1 MTSMRPT
8 WTIYTASKH
17 FDLHHKRLRA
27 ILASAGRLPV
37 GHEAL
42 SANSVEI
49 GGEDVERFLA
59 DVAEMMSLTKAR
71 EYLNIPRP
79 HDRLLFDA
87 AYLVPFVVG
96 GTDLIKDHGLRKT
109 DLDGFMASLHSRA
122 IAPVADGMV
131 PIPAAAKRSNCS
143 AVEIVELIKS
153 GHLTRVALDANG
165 RGYMAILIDPA
176 EIAPLVRLPD
186 HGCLSMREVE
196 RTAQWS
202 TAVVTA
208 LVDGGHLKTQT
219 VRNPTKRSPQTVVH
233 PTTLAEFQARY
244 VSLSALAD
252 ELGIHFLKLKREL
265 HDAAIQPASGLEN
278 VPATFYLRQ
287 SLRDFTPGRG

>member
-1 MTSMRPT
+1 MTSKGHS

-27 ILASAGRLPV
+27 ILASAGRLPS

-49 GGEDVERFLA
+49 GGADVDRFLA
-59 DVAEMMSLTKAR
+59 DIAEMMSLTKAR

-79 HDRLLFDA
+79 HDRLLFEA
-87 AYLVPFVVG
+87 GYLVPFVVG
-96 GTDLIKDHGLRKT
+96 GTDLVKDHGLRKT
-109 DLDGFMASLHSRA
+109 DLDAFMTSLHSPA
-122 IAPVADGMV
+122 TAAVTEGMV
-131 PIPAAAKRSNCS
+131 PIPAAAKRTNCS
-143 AVEIVELIKS
+143 AVEIVELITS
-153 GHLTRVALDANG
+153 RRLTKVALDANE
-165 RGYMAILIDPA
+165 RGYMAILVDPA

-208 LVDGGHLKTQT
+208 LVDGGHLKTQM
-219 VRNPTKRSPQTVVH
+219 VRNPTKRSLQTVVH
-233 PTTLAEFQARY
+233 PATLAEFQASY
-244 VSLSALAD
+244 VSLSRLAD
-252 ELGIHFLKLKREL
+252 ELGIHFLKLKQQLE
-265 HDAAIQPASGLEN
+265 DAAIQPASGLEN
-278 VPATFYLRQ
+278 VPVTFYLRQ
-287 SLRDFTPGRG
+287 SLRDFTPGHG